1 MVNCFLFI
9 NSFLNYMLLLII
21 MAVLIIAGV
30 LVGKKMRIY
39 KEKKDAAVKE
49 SKIEDGESV

>member
-30 LVGKKMRIY
+30 LVGRKMRIN

-49 SKIEDGESV
+49 SKIEDRESV